1 MYANGLGVPKDD
13 TEAVKWFRKAADEGD
28 AQAQTELGSMYAF
41 GLGVPKDEAEAYKW
55 YLLAAAQGNEQARR
69 GIDLI
74 EKRLTPEQ
82 RAEGQRMAREFKPKE
97 SK

>member
-1 MYANGLGVPKDD
+1 
-13 TEAVKWFRKAADEGD
+13 
-28 AQAQTELGSMYAF
+28 
-41 GLGVPKDEAEAYKW
+41 
-55 YLLAAAQGNEQARR
+55 LLAAAQGNEQARR